1 MFILDVIALHA
12 FLGEVVL
19 KVNLSL
25 QKMPQS
31 VDLTNIDLNFVDTE
45 RKDQISLDKNPRL
58 MGVVRSS
65 HQDVFA
71 DIYQN
76 NISMAIWQRQLG
88 PLSQYAESIL
98 VSAPNFAFKSQGN
111 SAQLN
116 TTLTK
121 LLPEA
126 QNKALFVE
134 DVTLLVDMFACLFDL
149 KEVGLRLNVLSNAM
163 CPRFHVDKIP
173 CRLVSTYVGS
183 GSEWLHEAHVIR
195 DRLGLGGRVTDH
207 NSGLHEKG
215 RINELKAGDVALM
228 KGDEWPTSL
237 GRGVVHRSPSASFEN
252 KRLFLSLDM
261 I

>member
-1 MFILDVIALHA
+1 M
-12 FLGEVVL
+12 

-31 VDLTNIDLNFVDTE
+31 LDLKSIRFNFIDTE
-45 RKDQISLDKNPRL
+45 RIDQISLDKKPQL
-58 MGVVRSS
+58 MGVVKSP
-65 HQDVFA
+65 HQEVFA
-71 DIYQN
+71 DVYQN
-76 NISMAIWQRQLG
+76 SISMAVWQRQLG
-88 PLSQYAESIL
+88 PLSKYAESLL
-98 VSAPNFAFKSQGN
+98 VSAPNFVFKSQGN

-116 TTLTK
+116 ATLTK
-121 LLPEA
+121 LLPDA

-149 KEVGLRLNVLSNAM
+149 KEVGLRLNVLSSAM

-173 CRLVSTYVGS
+173 CRLVSTYAGS

-195 DRLGLGGRVTDH
+195 DRLGLGSHVADH

-215 RINELKAGDVALM
+215 RINQLKVGDVALM
-228 KGDEWPTSL
+228 KGDEWLTSL
-237 GRGVVHRSPSASFEN
+237 GRGVVHRSPSVSLKN

>member
-1 MFILDVIALHA
+1 M
-12 FLGEVVL
+12 VL

-25 QKMPQS
+25 QKMS
-31 VDLTNIDLNFVDTE
+31 ESIDLKNIRFNFIDTE
-45 RKDQISLDKNPRL
+45 QTDQVSFELKPQL
-58 MGVVRSS
+58 LGVVKSYD
-65 HQDVFA
+65 QDVLA
-71 DIYQN
+71 DIYQD
-76 NISMAIWQRQLG
+76 NISMAVWQRQLG
-88 PLSQYAESIL
+88 AVSQYAESLL
-98 VSAPNFAFKSQGN
+98 VSAPNFVFKSHG
-111 SAQLN
+111 SSEQLN

-121 LLPEA
+121 LLPDA
-126 QNKALFVE
+126 QHKGLFVE

-149 KEVGLRLNVLSNAM
+149 KEVGLRLNVLSSAM

-173 CRLVSTYVGS
+173 CRLVSTYAGI

-195 DRLGLGGRVTDH
+195 DRLGLGGHVADH

-215 RINELKAGDVALM
+215 RINRLNVGDVALM

-237 GRGVVHRSPSASFEN
+237 GRGVVHRSPSASDTK